1 VNFKLSFPSLVS
13 VAFFILLVFF
23 IKMILAYEFASKYSL
38 VKNALLKME
47 QSSQNENVTRIK
59 NEFCEIFP
67 NKISLEKN
75 LS

>member
-1 VNFKLSFPSLVS
+1 
-13 VAFFILLVFF
+13 
-23 IKMILAYEFASKYSL
+23 MILAYEFASKYSL